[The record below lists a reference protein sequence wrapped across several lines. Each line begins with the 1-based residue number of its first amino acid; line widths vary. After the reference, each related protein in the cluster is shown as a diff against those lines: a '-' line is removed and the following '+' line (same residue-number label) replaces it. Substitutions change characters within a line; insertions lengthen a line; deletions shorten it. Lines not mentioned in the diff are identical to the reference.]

1 MLTGKKLEN
10 RMENLD
16 TEFSRYKDAKITGKR
31 LFTEVTFNPSV
42 IHPGE
47 DVYIPAPTLGAN
59 MCLVPDTFFLTAK
72 FKSKN
77 TKSWFLNNLGRL
89 LVKQL
94 KVMVGSR
101 EACYTNE
108 QESMYSV
115 YKDLWLPED
124 QRKNMMDVGIMN
136 ENTRKLMSGDDSAD
150 SSIVADK
157 TIVNIFDGRIRIKLG
172 KILNDHGLYAPLDAG
187 NIIKYRLKFPQADEI
202 MVAQSNQKVEGYV
215 LEDVKLEY
223 SSIENPDVYNKALN
237 SFQGRTLVFKD
248 VQFVDDDNWGKDT
261 TIINKTIN
269 LPCSSMKYIVMLFRK
284 TTLTDSEEFVFPGIK
299 RVDVTIEGN
308 PNSVYSQGLV
318 KSKLFEEAR
327 KVFLN
332 YETDTLALTD
342 FFAKDK
348 FAIVIDLRTYPD
360 NDVSGDGRKILNTQN
375 GISLGIKKD
384 RTTEDVV
391 CNTFVVSDRYLNFV
405 NMMFQNLE
413 I

>member
-1 MLTGKKLEN
+1 MLTEKKLEN
-10 RMENLD
+10 RMENLGP
-16 TEFSRYKDAKITGKR
+16 EFSRYKDAKITGKT

-42 IHPGE
+42 INPGE
-47 DVYIPAPTLGAN
+47 SVYISAPTLGAN

-77 TKSWFLNNLGRL
+77 TKSRFLNNLGRL
-89 LVKQL
+89 LVRELQ
-94 KVMVGSR
+94 VMVGSR
-101 EACYTNE
+101 EACYTNV

-115 YKDLWLPED
+115 YKDLWLPQE

-136 ENTRKLMSGDDSAD
+136 ENTRKLVSGDDSAD
-150 SSIVADK
+150 NSVVADK
-157 TIVNIFDGRIRIKLG
+157 AIVNIFDGRIRIPLG

-187 NIIKYRLKFPQADEI
+187 NIIKYKLIFPKADEI
-202 MVAQSNQKVEGYV
+202 MVAQSNQKVAGYV
-215 LEDVKLEY
+215 LEDTMLEY
-223 SSIENPDVYNKALN
+223 SSIESPDVYNKALN
-237 SFQGRTLVFKD
+237 SFQGRTLVFED
-248 VQFVDDDNWGKDT
+248 VTFIDDETWGKDT

-269 LPCSSMKYIVMLFRK
+269 LPCSSMRYIVMLFRK
-284 TTLTDSEEFVFPGIK
+284 SALTDSEEYVYPGIK
-299 RVDVTIEGN
+299 RVDVVIEGN
-308 PNSVYSQGLV
+308 PNAVYSQGLV

-348 FAIVIDLRTYPD
+348 FALVIDLRTYPD
-360 NDVSGDGRKILNTQN
+360 NNVSGDGRKILNTQN
-375 GISLGIKKD
+375 GVTLKIKKD

>member
-1 MLTGKKLEN
+1 MITGKKLEE
-10 RMENLD
+10 RMESLD
-16 TEFSRYKDAKITGKR
+16 PDFSNYKDAKITEKR

-42 IHPGE
+42 INPGE
-47 DVYIPAPTLGAN
+47 SAYISVPTLGAN

-94 KVMVGSR
+94 QVMVGSR
-101 EACYTNE
+101 EACYTND
-108 QESMYSV
+108 QESLYSV
-115 YKDLWLPED
+115 YKDLWLPTD
-124 QRKNMMDVGIMN
+124 QRNNMADVGIMN
-136 ENTRKLMSGDDSAD
+136 ENTGKLMSEDDSAD
-150 SSIVADK
+150 KTVVADK
-157 TIVNIFDGRIRIKLG
+157 TIIDVFDGRVRIKLG

-187 NIIKYRLKFPQADEI
+187 NIIKYKLIFPKADEI
-202 MVAQSNQKVEGYV
+202 MVAQTSQKVAGYT
-215 LEDVKLEY
+215 LEDVRLEY
-223 SSIENPDVYNKALN
+223 SSIENPDIYNKALN
-237 SFQGRTLVFKD
+237 SFQSRTLVLEDITFID
-248 VQFVDDDNWGKDT
+248 EENWGKDT

-269 LPCSSMKYIVMLFRK
+269 LPCSSMKQVVMLFRK
-284 TTLTDSEEFVFPGIK
+284 KTLTDSEEYVYPKIK

-308 PNSVYSQGLV
+308 PNSVYSQGSV

-332 YETDTLALTD
+332 YETDTLTLTD

-348 FAIVIDLRTYPD
+348 FALVIDLRTFPD
-360 NDVSGDGRKILNTQN
+360 NSVSGDGRKILNTQN
-375 GISLGIKKD
+375 GVTLGIKKD
-384 RTTEDVV
+384 KTSEDLV

-405 NMMFQNLE
+405 NMMFRNLE

>member
-10 RMENLD
+10 RVESLD
-16 TEFSRYKDAKITGKR
+16 VEFSRYKDAPITGKR

-42 IHPGE
+42 INPGE
-47 DVYIPAPTLGAN
+47 SVYISIPTLGAN

-77 TKSWFLNNLGRL
+77 TKSWFLNNLGKL

-94 KVMVGSR
+94 QVMVGSR
-101 EACYTNE
+101 EACYTND
-108 QESMYSV
+108 QESLCSV

-124 QRKNMMDVGIMN
+124 QRKNMADVGIMN
-136 ENTRKLMSGDDSAD
+136 ENTRKLMSEDDSAD
-150 SSIVADK
+150 KTVVTDK
-157 TIVNIFDGRIRIKLG
+157 TIIDVFDGRVRIKLG

-187 NIIKYRLKFPQADEI
+187 NIIKYKLIFPKADEI
-202 MVAQSNQKVEGYV
+202 MVAQTSQKVAGYT
-215 LEDVKLEY
+215 LEDVRLEY
-223 SSIENPDVYNKALN
+223 SSIENPDVYNKALS
-237 SFQGRTLVFKD
+237 SFESRTLVFED
-248 VQFVDDDNWGKDT
+248 VTFIDEEIWGKDT

-269 LPCSSMKYIVMLFRK
+269 LPCSSMKHIVMLFRK
-284 TTLTDSEEFVFPGIK
+284 GTLTDSEEYVYPKIK

-332 YETDTLALTD
+332 YETETLTLID

-348 FAIVIDLRTYPD
+348 FALVIDLRTYPD
-360 NDVSGDGRKILNTQN
+360 NDVSGDGRMILNTQN
-375 GISLGIKKD
+375 GITLGIKKD
-384 RTTEDVV
+384 KTSEDLV
-391 CNTFVVSDRYLNFV
+391 CNTFVVSDRHLNFV
-405 NMMFQNLE
+405 NKMFRNLE

>member
-31 LFTEVTFNPSV
+31 LFTVVTFNPSV

-150 SSIVADK
+150 SSIAADK

-223 SSIENPDVYNKALN
+223 SSIENSDVYNKALN
-237 SFQGRTLVFKD
+237 SFQGRTLVFED

-348 FAIVIDLRTYPD
+348 FALVIDLRTYPD

>member
-1 MLTGKKLEN
+1 
-10 RMENLD
+10 MENLD
-16 TEFSRYKDAKITGKR
+16 VEFSRYKDAKITGKR

-42 IHPGE
+42 INPGE
-47 DVYIPAPTLGAN
+47 SVYISIPTLGAN
-59 MCLVPDTFFLTAK
+59 MSLIPDTFFLTAK
-72 FKSKN
+72 FTSKN

-89 LVKQL
+89 LVKELQ
-94 KVMVGSR
+94 VMVGSR
-101 EACYTNE
+101 EACYTND
-108 QESMYSV
+108 QDNLYSV

-124 QRKNMMDVGIMN
+124 QRKNMADVGIMS
-136 ENTRKLMSGDDSAD
+136 ENARKLMLADDSAD
-150 SSIVADK
+150 KTVIADK
-157 TIVNIFDGRIRIKLG
+157 TIIDVFDGRVRIKLG

-187 NIIKYRLKFPQADEI
+187 NIIKYKLIFPKADEI
-202 MVAQSNQKVEGYV
+202 MVAQSNQKVAGYT
-215 LEDVKLEY
+215 LEDVRLEY

-237 SFQGRTLVFKD
+237 SFQSRTLVFED
-248 VQFVDDDNWGKDT
+248 VACIDEENWGKDT

-269 LPCSSMKYIVMLFRK
+269 LPCSSMKHIVMLFRK
-284 TTLTDSEEFVFPGIK
+284 KTLTDSEEYVYPKIK

-308 PNSVYSQGLV
+308 PNSVYSQGLT

-332 YETDTLALTD
+332 CETDTLTFTD

-348 FAIVIDLRTYPD
+348 FALVIDLRTYPD

-375 GISLGIKKD
+375 GITLGIKKD
-384 RTTEDVV
+384 KTSEDLL

-405 NMMFQNLE
+405 NMMFQNLA

>member
-10 RMENLD
+10 RMESLD
-16 TEFSRYKDAKITGKR
+16 VEFSRYKDAKITGKR

-42 IHPGE
+42 INPGE
-47 DVYIPAPTLGAN
+47 SVYISIPTLGAN

-94 KVMVGSR
+94 QVMVGSR
-101 EACYTNE
+101 EACYTND
-108 QESMYSV
+108 QESLYSV

-124 QRKNMMDVGIMN
+124 QRKNMADVGIMN
-136 ENTRKLMSGDDSAD
+136 ENTRKLMSADDSAD
-150 SSIVADK
+150 KTVVADK
-157 TIVNIFDGRIRIKLG
+157 TIIDVFDGRVRIKLG

-187 NIIKYRLKFPQADEI
+187 NIIKCKLIFPKADEI
-202 MVAQSNQKVEGYV
+202 MVAQSGQKVAGYT
-215 LEDVKLEY
+215 LEDVRLEY

-237 SFQGRTLVFKD
+237 SFQSRSLVFED
-248 VQFVDDDNWGKDT
+248 VTFIDEENWGKDT

-269 LPCSSMKYIVMLFRK
+269 LPCSSMKHIVMLFRK
-284 TTLTDSEEFVFPGIK
+284 KTLTDSEEYVYPKIK

-332 YETDTLALTD
+332 HETDTLTFTD

-348 FAIVIDLRTYPD
+348 FALVIDLRTYPD

-375 GISLGIKKD
+375 GITLGIKKD
-384 RTTEDVV
+384 KTSEDLV

-405 NMMFQNLE
+405 NMMFRNLE

>member
-10 RMENLD
+10 RMENLGP
-16 TEFSRYKDAKITGKR
+16 EFSRYKDANIMGKR

-42 IHPGE
+42 IKPGE
-47 DVYIPAPTLGAN
+47 SIFIPVPKLEVN
-59 MCLVPDTFFLTAK
+59 RCLVPDTFFLTAK

-94 KVMVGSR
+94 QVMVGSR
-101 EACYTNE
+101 EACYTNV
-108 QESMYSV
+108 QESMYFV
-115 YKDLWLPED
+115 YKDLWLPEE

-136 ENTRKLMSGDDSAD
+136 ENTRKLISEDDSAD
-150 SSIVADK
+150 NSIVADK
-157 TIVNIFDGRIRIKLG
+157 AIVNIFDGRVRIKLG

-187 NIIKYRLKFPQADEI
+187 NVIKYKLFFPTADEI

-237 SFQGRTLVFKD
+237 SFQSRTLVFES
-248 VQFVDDDNWGKDT
+248 VAFIDDDNWGKDT

-284 TTLTDSEEFVFPGIK
+284 TALTDSEEYVFPGIK

-308 PNSVYSQGLV
+308 PNAVYSMGLV

-327 KVFLN
+327 KVFLD

-342 FFAKDK
+342 FFTKDK
-348 FAIVIDLRTYPD
+348 FALVIDLRTYPD
-360 NDVSGDGRKILNTQN
+360 NNVSGDGRKILNTQN
-375 GISLGIKKD
+375 GVTLKIKKD

>member
-10 RMENLD
+10 RMENLGP
-16 TEFSRYKDAKITGKR
+16 EFSRYKDAKITGKR

-42 IHPGE
+42 INHGE
-47 DVYIPAPTLGAN
+47 SVYISAPTLGAN
-59 MCLVPDTFFLTAK
+59 MCLVPDTFFLIAK

-89 LVKQL
+89 LVKELQ
-94 KVMVGSR
+94 VMVGSR
-101 EACYTNE
+101 EACYTNV

-115 YKDLWLPED
+115 YKDLWLPEE
-124 QRKNMMDVGIMN
+124 QRKNMDVGIMN
-136 ENTRKLMSGDDSAD
+136 ENTRKLVSGDDSAD
-150 SSIVADK
+150 KSIVADK
-157 TIVNIFDGRIRIKLG
+157 AIVNIFDGRIRIPLG
-172 KILNDHGLYAPLDAG
+172 KILNDHGLYTPLDAG
-187 NIIKYRLKFPQADEI
+187 NIIKYKLIFPKADEI

-215 LEDVKLEY
+215 LEDTMLEY
-223 SSIENPDVYNKALN
+223 SSIENPDVYTKALN
-237 SFQGRTLVFKD
+237 SFQGRTLVFED
-248 VQFVDDDNWGKDT
+248 VTFIDDDTWGKDT

-269 LPCSSMKYIVMLFRK
+269 LPCSSMRYIVMLFRK
-284 TTLTDSEEFVFPGIK
+284 SALTDSEEYVYPGIK
-299 RVDVTIEGN
+299 RVDVVIEGN
-308 PNSVYSQGLV
+308 PNAVYSQGLV

-342 FFAKDK
+342 FFTKDK
-348 FAIVIDLRTYPD
+348 FALVIDLRTYPD
-360 NDVSGDGRKILNTQN
+360 NNVSGDGRKILNTQN
-375 GISLGIKKD
+375 GVTLKIKKD

>member
-10 RMENLD
+10 RMESLD
-16 TEFSRYKDAKITGKR
+16 VEFSRYKDAKITGKR

-42 IHPGE
+42 INPGE
-47 DVYIPAPTLGAN
+47 SVYISIPTLGTN
-59 MCLVPDTFFLTAK
+59 MCLVPDTFFLTAM

-77 TKSWFLNNLGRL
+77 TKSWLLNNLGRL

-94 KVMVGSR
+94 QVMVGSR
-101 EACYTNE
+101 EACYTND
-108 QESMYSV
+108 QESLYSV

-124 QRKNMMDVGIMN
+124 QRNNMADVGIMN
-136 ENTRKLMSGDDSAD
+136 ENTRKIMSEDDSAD
-150 SSIVADK
+150 KAVVADK
-157 TIVNIFDGRIRIKLG
+157 TIIDVFDGRVKIKLG

-187 NIIKYRLKFPQADEI
+187 NIIKYKLIFPKADEI
-202 MVAQSNQKVEGYV
+202 MVAQTSQKVAGYT
-215 LEDVKLEY
+215 LEDVRLEY

-237 SFQGRTLVFKD
+237 SFQSRTLVFED
-248 VQFVDDDNWGKDT
+248 VTFIDEENWGKDT

-269 LPCSSMKYIVMLFRK
+269 LPCSSMKHIVMLFRK
-284 TTLTDSEEFVFPGIK
+284 KTLTDSEEYVYPKIK

-308 PNSVYSQGLV
+308 PNSVYSQGLT

-332 YETDTLALTD
+332 YETDTLTFTD

-348 FAIVIDLRTYPD
+348 FALVIDLRTFPD

-375 GISLGIKKD
+375 GITLGIKKD
-384 RTTEDVV
+384 KTSEDLV

-405 NMMFQNLE
+405 NMMFRNLE